1 MTSDGDRLDDGV
13 EREVVASVDVDD
25 VSLQAQAHA
34 QDGRAA
40 K

>member
-1 MTSDGDRLDDGV
+1 MIRWK
-13 EREVVASVDVDD
+13 RELVALVDVDD

-40 K
+40 D